1 MKKIKNNLPL
11 ILINNYENNLNVTIV
26 FDNKKFT

>member
-1 MKKIKNNLPL
+1 MKKIKNNLPM

-26 FDNKKFT
+26 FYNKKFT

>member
-1 MKKIKNNLPL
+1 MKKIKNNLPM